1 MRRLVLVQLILF
13 AVVSAIVIPFGI
25 NYVIGPQ
32 AFGTPVRV
40 YSEMTDARGLT
51 AGTAVTYR
59 GVAVGRVSGVRLD
72 PDVRGARVDFELDP
86 GTRIPV
92 DSVARVGMG
101 TAAGI
106 QNVDIFPST
115 ADGPY
120 LRDGDR
126 LAAPEDEQPVQ
137 MGELMTQASHLL
149 AGIDPQAVSDIGT
162 ELGASFDGLGPA
174 MASLI
179 DTGDTLT
186 AALHE
191 QAPMLTS
198 LLTRTTELVTTMAE
212 RPDSFVRGMG
222 AARTFTEQLDSN
234 APVLVYLADTSPAAL
249 TRARELFD
257 RYHDTFGA
265 VLANLVT
272 VAPVIS
278 DRDAA
283 LAAGLTDIPRGL
295 GKLESIVVGDRA
307 NFALVGTQGQVCNYD
322 TVRRAVGDVAPT
334 QPNLTYYCPPGQNIA
349 QRGSRNAPR
358 PNDLGLQNATTPGTP
373 IGPPVV
379 ADPILIPTGTQALDY
394 WTALLEDLGDGE
406 R

>member
-13 AVVSAIVIPFGI
+13 GLVSAVVIPFGV

-40 YSEMTDARGLT
+40 YSVMTDARGLT

-59 GVAVGRVSGVRLD
+59 GVAVGKVAGVRLD
-72 PDVRGARVDFELDP
+72 PDVHGARVDYELDP

-92 DSVARVGMG
+92 DSVAKVGMG

-106 QNVDIFPST
+106 QNVDIYPNTSS
-115 ADGPY
+115 GPY
-120 LRDGDR
+120 LRDGDQ
-126 LAAPEDEQPVQ
+126 LAAPDAEQPVQ
-137 MGELMTQASHLL
+137 MGELMTQASHLMS
-149 AGIDPQAVSDIGT
+149 GIDPQAVSDLGT
-162 ELGASFDGLGPA
+162 ELGASFVGLGPA
-174 MASLI
+174 LAGLI
-179 DTGDTLT
+179 DQGDTLT
-186 AALHE
+186 ATLDE
-191 QAPMLTS
+191 QAPALTS
-198 LLTRTTELVTTMAE
+198 LLERTARLVTTMAGQ
-212 RPDSFVRGMG
+212 SGAFIRGMG
-222 AARTFTEQLDSN
+222 AARNFTEQLDSN

-249 TRARELFD
+249 GRAQDLFD

-272 VAPVIS
+272 VVPIVA
-278 DRDAA
+278 DRDAS
-283 LAAGLTDIPRGL
+283 LSAGLVDIPRGL
-295 GKLESIVVGDRA
+295 GKLESIVTGDRA
-307 NFALVGTQGQVCNYD
+307 NFTLVATQGQVCNYD
-322 TVRRAVGDVAPT
+322 TQRRAIGDGSPT
-334 QPNLTYYCPPGQNIA
+334 QPNLTYYCPPGKNIA

-379 ADPILIPTGTQALDY
+379 ADPILIPTGDQALDQ
-394 WTALLEDLGDGE
+394 WTKLLEDLDGP